1 MTSNLNG
8 EDSTW
13 IQLYMYVNIDGRILS
28 EEQSESRKF
37 LSENNSRIRDGLRFW
52 GSFGYTKHVYAKLY
66 PFLVGLWGKK
76 PQFPENNLIFLWPGK
91 TCESCL
97 LVDVFSERLKT
108 QSPSVLNNFPTVPTF
123 FNTHPQL

>member
-37 LSENNSRIRDGLRFW
+37 LSENNSRIRDGLRF
-52 GSFGYTKHVYAKLY
+52 
-66 PFLVGLWGKK
+66 
-76 PQFPENNLIFLWPGK
+76 
-91 TCESCL
+91 
-97 LVDVFSERLKT
+97 
-108 QSPSVLNNFPTVPTF
+108 
-123 FNTHPQL
+123 